1 MKNEKDYIEKLDESA
16 ERRAISGR
24 VERREIEGETNPEIY
39 GVACV
44 FEQSTDM
51 GWYIEKV
58 ARGAFDSC
66 DMTDVVALMNHD
78 DDDLLSRTTGQPDDL
93 TLSVT
98 NVGLEYKFKAKNECS
113 KEVAENISLGFI
125 KGSSFAFRASGEL
138 WEYDVIQSD
147 GSKKDVRTIT
157 KFEKLYD
164 VSPVTFPAYNQTS
177 VALRSR
183 DLSKPKPL
191 SGKELKEKIKLEKYK
206 TIK

>member
-1 MKNEKDYIEKLDESA
+1 MKNEKDYIEKFNDKA
-16 ERRAISGR
+16 ERRAISGK
-24 VERREIEGETNPEIY
+24 VERREVEGDIMPEIH

-44 FEQSTDM
+44 FEQETDM

-58 ARGAFDSC
+58 SRSAFEGC
-66 DMTDVVALMNHD
+66 DMSDVVALMNHD
-78 DDDLLSRTTGQPDDL
+78 EDDLLSRTTGQPDDL
-93 TLSVT
+93 ILSIT
-98 NVGLEYKFKAKNECS
+98 NEGLEYTFRAKNECS

-125 KGSSFAFRASGEL
+125 KGSSFAFRASGEA
-138 WEYDVIQSD
+138 WEYDVTQAD

-183 DLSKPKPL
+183 DLSKPKQPT
-191 SGKELKEKIKLEKYK
+191 GAELREKFKLQIRNENK
-206 TIK
+206 

>member
-1 MKNEKDYIEKLDESA
+1 MKNEKDYIEKLSDSA
-16 ERRAISGR
+16 ERRAIQGR
-24 VERREIEGETNPEIY
+24 VERREIEGDIMPEIH

-44 FEQSTDM
+44 FEQATDM

-58 ARGAFDSC
+58 SRDAFKEC
-66 DMTDVVALMNHD
+66 DMSDVVALMNHD
-78 DDDLLSRTTGQPDDL
+78 EDDLLSRTTGQPDDL
-93 TLSVT
+93 ILSIT
-98 NVGLEYKFKAKNECS
+98 NEGLEYKFRAKNECS
-113 KEVAENISLGFI
+113 KEVAENIALGFI
-125 KGSSFAFRASGEL
+125 KGSSFAFRASGEA
-138 WEYDVIQSD
+138 WEYDVIQPD

-183 DLSKPKPL
+183 DLSKPKQP
-191 SGKELKEKIKLEKYK
+191 SGAELREKFKLEKYK